1 MTYNTK
7 ASSSSRISQ
16 IIAELKLHEKPW
28 LAIKDLPECDKEV
41 LRELSSAKLAA
52 AIDAPQRDRQI
63 RRYLL
68 TPSNG
73 YRNNEFIAEK
83 ISNSQD
89 ELAQGIL
96 SLLQKNRD
104 NRFTYEALSEK
115 FDRSTSSIK
124 VAVQT
129 LADNGYQVAAQLGGE
144 AVTLPS
150 GAVEQVTPQRINFR
164 GDEIQFG
171 VVSDTHLGS
180 KECKLDMLHS
190 TYDLFEAEGVTQV
203 LNCGDLTEGPGNRG
217 YNGHVNDVLDCCQDW
232 RGLEAYT
239 STNYPMRDGIH
250 TYCISSSKSHDGWE
264 WNKSGRCPTA
274 DVCNG
279 RTGVDPLPARED
291 MTWLGHDCADVTF
304 GEGGK
309 FIVRIFHPDGGG
321 AYSVSYKLQK
331 FIEAMPGGT
340 KPNMLFAGHLHQ
352 ECIVRIRNVIGA
364 LVPGMQGMTPLFRRF
379 GREPIVG
386 AYLVNA
392 RLDEEGS
399 LRSYTIESLADYFG

>member
-1 MTYNTK
+1 MASNTV
-7 ASSSSRISQ
+7 RISQ

-68 TPSNG
+68 TPASG
-73 YRNNEFIAEK
+73 YRDNAFIAEK
-83 ISNSQD
+83 INTAQD

-96 SLLQKNRD
+96 SLLQRNRD

-144 AVTLPS
+144 AVTLPG
-150 GAVEQVTPQRINFR
+150 GAVEQVAPQRINFR

-203 LNCGDLTEGPGNRG
+203 LHAGDLTEGPGNRG

-232 RGLEAYT
+232 RGLEQYT

-279 RTGVDPLPARED
+279 RTGVDPKPSDLSMAR
-291 MTWLGHDCADVTF
+291 M
-304 GEGGK
+304 K
-309 FIVRIFHPDGGG
+309 VR
-321 AYSVSYKLQK
+321 
-331 FIEAMPGGT
+331 
-340 KPNMLFAGHLHQ
+340 
-352 ECIVRIRNVIGA
+352 
-364 LVPGMQGMTPLFRRF
+364 
-379 GREPIVG
+379 
-386 AYLVNA
+386 
-392 RLDEEGS
+392 
-399 LRSYTIESLADYFG
+399 